1 MTKTVSAMPG
11 EERSVNETTDT
22 ASRLND
28 PYHTGVHG
36 VGVPVECRRRFNMF
50 LDESSQYDQIGMSVS
65 TTLMA
70 LVPTLLS
77 FAPLPMAEIRSLLY
91 FNTELALL
99 TAAMTLGLYNK
110 GTSTLKKRNSL
121 TVKELVARYID
132 ISTLDRP
139 SADAGMQG
147 NISLPPVETLYPKII
162 VCMSNGLNQ
171 FQRAMPH
178 SYRHKR
184 MGKYLELTWKYL
196 NGTGT
201 IILRGFQYRILN
213 SPHQMRTQLQI
224 GKKARLHLKKFN

>member
-1 MTKTVSAMPG
+1 MAKIVSAIPG
-11 EERSVNETTDT
+11 EGQNVNETTDF

-50 LDESSQYDQIGMSVS
+50 LDGSSQYDQIGMSVS

-110 GTSTLKKRNSL
+110 GTSTLKKRNLL
-121 TVKELVARYID
+121 TVKELVTRRID
-132 ISTLDRP
+132 IGTLVRP
-139 SADAGMQG
+139 SADAGTQG
-147 NISLPPVETLYPKII
+147 NISLPPMETLYPRII

-171 FQRAMPH
+171 FQKTMSH
-178 SYRHKR
+178 NHWHKK
-184 MGKYLELTWKYL
+184 MGQYLKLTWKYL

-201 IILRGFQYRILN
+201 IILRRFQYRTLN
-213 SPHQMRTQLQI
+213 SPQQMRIQLQI